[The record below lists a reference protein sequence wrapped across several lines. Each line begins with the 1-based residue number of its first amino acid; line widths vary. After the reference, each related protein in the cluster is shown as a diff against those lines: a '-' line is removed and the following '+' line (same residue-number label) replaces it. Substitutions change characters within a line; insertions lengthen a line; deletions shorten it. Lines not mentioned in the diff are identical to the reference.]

1 MMKEAIMHSQPRPIY
16 LDNNATTS
24 LDPEVLQAM
33 MPWLTH
39 AYGNAASSS
48 HAFGWEASKAVE
60 QARALIATA
69 INAASPTDIIFT
81 SGATESI
88 NLALAGLQPLEGNG
102 KGHIITSMI
111 EHKAVLDS
119 CARLAGEGTSVTYLS
134 PTHDSIVCPDVLS
147 RAIRPDTRLVSIMA
161 ANNETG
167 TLQRIAEIG
176 AICREK
182 GVLFHTDATQAFGKI
197 PFDVR
202 RMNISLASFS
212 AHKIYGPMGI
222 GTLYVNTIDPRLTL
236 SPIIVGGGHERG
248 LRSGTLNVPA
258 IVGFGRAAELAMENL
273 SAESARV
280 CELRNMLRHYLLST
294 VPDIRINGHLTEC
307 LPGVLN
313 VSFAGVDAGSLLLE
327 LPDVAMSSGS
337 ACTSAGQE
345 PSHVLLAIGASDE
358 EIRSSV
364 RIGLGRFNNENEIR
378 YVSHRLAE
386 AVKMLRSMAPGS
398 FSMQIKNTE
407 V

>member
-1 MMKEAIMHSQPRPIY
+1 MHSQHRPIY
-16 LDNNATTS
+16 LDNNATTA
-24 LDPEVLQAM
+24 LDPGVLQAM
-33 MPWLTH
+33 MPYLTH

-48 HAFGWEASKAVE
+48 HTFGWEASKAVE
-60 QARALIATA
+60 QARAMIAIA
-69 INAASPTDIIFT
+69 INAASPVDIIFT

-88 NLALAGLQPLEGNG
+88 NLALSGLQPRQGKR

-119 CARLAGEGTSVTYLS
+119 CTRLVDAGTSVTYLPPQHNGIVS
-134 PTHDSIVCPDVLS
+134 PDALL
-147 RAIRPDTRLVSIMA
+147 RAITADTRLVSIMA

-167 TLQRIAEIG
+167 TLQRIEEIG
-176 AICREK
+176 AICQDK
-182 GVLFHTDATQAFGKI
+182 GVLFHTDATQAFGKVA
-197 PFDVR
+197 FDVR

-212 AHKIYGPMGI
+212 AHKIYGPMGV
-222 GTLYVNTIDPRLTL
+222 GALYVNTTDPRLTL
-236 SPIIVGGGHERG
+236 SPLIVGGGHERG

-258 IVGFGRAAELAMENL
+258 IVGFGHATELAMENL
-273 SAESARV
+273 PAESARV
-280 CELRNMLRHYLLST
+280 CELRNILRQSLLST

-327 LPDVAMSSGS
+327 LPDIALSSGS
-337 ACTSAGQE
+337 ACTSARQD
-345 PSHVLLAIGASDE
+345 PSHVLLAIGASDA
-358 EIRSSV
+358 EIRASV

-398 FSMQIKNTE
+398 FSVPANNRE